1 LNLTGRVNVLQD
13 RRCPATTQLNAPSV
27 RAQSRGW
34 IVISMT
40 LRRVSGQ
47 ARRVPAAAAPL
58 AMTLLAVVLTV
69 GCAGGGTGS
78 ASGPQVS
85 PIGAKRS
92 ASARPAWQLKALA
105 RRYLA
110 IATPAN
116 HRLDVANDGFE
127 DHERDDLH
135 AAEADL
141 RTQTATE
148 RWFDRHL
155 AKISFPPAIEAMAR
169 ALIEANETRIRLTG
183 LQAGS
188 GSLIELRSFDHGH
201 AAADQAVENEVK
213 LIRKA
218 LRLPPPS
225 SS

>member
-1 LNLTGRVNVLQD
+1 
-13 RRCPATTQLNAPSV
+13 
-27 RAQSRGW
+27 
-34 IVISMT
+34 MM
-40 LRRVSGQ
+40 LRRASRQ

-58 AMTLLAVVLTV
+58 AVTVLAMVLAV

-78 ASGPQVS
+78 TSGPQVS
-85 PIGAKRS
+85 HTGAKHS
-92 ASARPAWQLKALA
+92 ASARPTWQLKALA

-110 IATPAN
+110 IAAPAN
-116 HRLDVANDGFE
+116 HRLDAANDGFE
-127 DHERDDLH
+127 DHQRDDLH

-141 RTQTATE
+141 RAETATE
-148 RWFDRHL
+148 RWFDRRL
-155 AKISFPPAIEAMAR
+155 AKISFPPAIEATAR

-201 AAADQAVENEVK
+201 AAADKAVEDEVK

-218 LRLPPPS
+218 LRLPSPS